1 MRGKKFNN
9 LTLFKIIELKVIKV
23 IITKTYQVMKKFLF
37 YLMSILMTYIF
48 FVITSLFIY
57 FFYSIQK
64 EIFYKKNLSAYEVYK
79 NFQKT
84 NEKVFFKIPSNLH
97 LNQLKQFYPLSGIK
111 NSFTIN
117 CNEMGYWSTYYADRY
132 GFNNS
137 DNIYN
142 ENITNLLFGDSF
154 VHGSCVNENELMSY
168 HLNQQGFKTLNYGY
182 SGNGPISNLATY
194 VEFGS
199 KITSARNIFFF
210 IYENDYVDFYE
221 EKKNKI
227 LVNYLLDKSFTQ
239 NLIKNDKKVSLIKE
253 NLFNIEL
260 NKVKNKENYN
270 NPSAKKTPFS
280 KEVKDSFKLI
290 QIRKLINSKIKT
302 IKVKKTEKIYSDED
316 ISNIINV
323 IDILNLVKKK
333 DQKLIIVYLP
343 EYFNLFNSQKKITSE
358 KYYNEI
364 LLFKKLKKRNLDFIN
379 IKEVF
384 LNSKHSYKK
393 MYAFEGY
400 SHFSPLGYKTVAYEI
415 INYLKDN

>member
-1 MRGKKFNN
+1 
-9 LTLFKIIELKVIKV
+9 
-23 IITKTYQVMKKFLF
+23 MKKFIF
-37 YLMSILMTYIF
+37 YLMSILIAYIF
-48 FVITSLFIY
+48 FVIISLFIY
-57 FFYSIQK
+57 IFYFTQN
-64 EIFYKKNLSAYEVYK
+64 ELFYKKNLSAYEAYK

-84 NEKVFFKIPSNLH
+84 NEKVYFKIPSNLH
-97 LNQLKQFYPLSGIK
+97 LNELKHFYPLSGIK

-117 CNEMGYWSTYYADRY
+117 CNEMGYWSTYNADRY
-132 GFNNS
+132 GFNNN
-137 DNIYN
+137 DKIYN

-154 VHGSCVNENELMSY
+154 VHGSCVNENELISF

-199 KITSARNIFFF
+199 KIQGVRNIFFF
-210 IYENDYVDFYE
+210 IYENDYLDFYE

-227 LVNYLLDKSFTQ
+227 LANYLLDKNFTQ
-239 NLIKNDKKVSLIKE
+239 DLIRNDKKVSLIKK
-253 NLFNIEL
+253 NLFNSEL
-260 NKVKNKENYN
+260 KKAINRENYN
-270 NPSAKKTPFS
+270 NPSAKQTSFF

-290 QIRKLINSKIKT
+290 QMRKLINSKVRT
-302 IKVKKTEKIYSDED
+302 IKVNKTEKIYSDED
-316 ISNIINV
+316 INNIINV

-343 EYFNLFNSQKKITSE
+343 EYYNLFNSQKKITTE

-364 LLFKKLKKRNLDFIN
+364 MLFKKLKKRNLDFIN

-384 LNSKHSYKK
+384 LNSEYSYKK

-415 INYLKDN
+415 IDYLKNN